1 MDCIIQSGKCTTIQ
15 FPVNRITSIL
25 FPNIVMCFI
34 LTRKVEGSSFLL
46 PATFTIISTVYRF
59 LLVMPLRRA
68 GSQRQSSRQCAQSS
82 QKGPGKGA
90 DKGKGKGAANTLFS
104 MHKWLEP
111 KWLRTYI
118 PLPKLCI
125 YIYDINMYVSWSW
138 LHGLRHAASTP

>member
-1 MDCIIQSGKCTTIQ
+1 
-15 FPVNRITSIL
+15 
-25 FPNIVMCFI
+25 
-34 LTRKVEGSSFLL
+34 
-46 PATFTIISTVYRF
+46 
-59 LLVMPLRRA
+59 MPLRHA

-118 PLPKLCI
+118 YTTSQTM
-125 YIYDINMYVSWSW
+125 YIYMT
-138 LHGLRHAASTP
+138 STCV

>member
-1 MDCIIQSGKCTTIQ
+1 
-15 FPVNRITSIL
+15 
-25 FPNIVMCFI
+25 
-34 LTRKVEGSSFLL
+34 
-46 PATFTIISTVYRF
+46 
-59 LLVMPLRRA
+59 MPLRHA

-125 YIYDINMYVSWSW
+125 YDINMYVSWSW